1 MANQKISAFET
12 IHDIPGGP
20 IEIPS
25 IIGIA
30 AYCQDPLD
38 PTVMSNVQFSG
49 EDLEV
54 FIMDLIPEPEDPVW
68 TTEAGGIQYS
78 EDGVSIGDI
87 EPDGAY
93 RLQVKGDGDDEF
105 TSSLVVYN
113 NAGEVY
119 EDNWFEL
126 RDDKRIVYKD
136 GNHDEGRIL
145 TCGIDGVATWENAE
159 TPVTTNSYM
168 LAGMIDSISTRAAD
182 FTNFGGRLS
191 AQGDQGS
198 GFQLFVDSK
207 LTHMS
212 FKYCSDDPLNSS
224 GDGYNIYVYESDTGF
239 DNNPANELTSY
250 TLLTIDAPIQIVG
263 DFPYVNVELDDGG
276 VDLTAGKFYAVI
288 GERQGPGL
296 FPLNEEAQITL
307 RITENN

>member
-93 RLQVKGDGDDEF
+93 RLQVKGDGD
-105 TSSLVVYN
+105 
-113 NAGEVY
+113 
-119 EDNWFEL
+119 
-126 RDDKRIVYKD
+126 
-136 GNHDEGRIL
+136 DEGRIL

-239 DNNPANELTSY
+239 DNNPAGDLSSY

-263 DFPYVNVELDDGG
+263 DGGGGTESSGDFPYVNAELDDGG